1 MADFSLKRISRQMS
15 QLLGRTAPF
24 LELGI
29 DVEELENS
37 QKKEREATK
46 RAFKPL
52 QSLRAWVHVT
62 MAFQHRQNSNFAI
75 YSRIRSFSYNIQI
88 FK

>member
-37 QKKEREATK
+37 QKKSCLVLK
-46 RAFKPL
+46 GMDL
-52 QSLRAWVHVT
+52 QL
-62 MAFQHRQNSNFAI
+62 
-75 YSRIRSFSYNIQI
+75 
-88 FK
+88 